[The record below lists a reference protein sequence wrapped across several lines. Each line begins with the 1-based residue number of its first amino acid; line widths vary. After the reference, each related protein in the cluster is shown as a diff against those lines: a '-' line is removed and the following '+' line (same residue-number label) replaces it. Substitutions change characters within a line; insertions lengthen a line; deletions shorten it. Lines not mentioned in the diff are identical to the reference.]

1 MKLLNKIYSLIII
14 VGFFYHYALAE
25 KLPFSVGERL
35 EYSAKFN
42 FIPAGKAFLTVVSI
56 DTVNNLPAY
65 HVRYEAQTGPIADKI
80 YKIRDNI
87 DSWLDEK
94 EFFTHKQAK
103 NLQQGNYRFTSHTQI
118 MYDHSIAIV
127 NKDTIPIQSRLYD
140 PYSLFYYFRTLD
152 LISGKTMDLTVFDNK
167 SLTEFQMIIT
177 EKESILVPAGR
188 FNCISVRPFR
198 EGKTLLKNEGDMT
211 IWFSDDDHKIP
222 IQIKLKIKY
231 GTMILKLKKIN
242 LK

>member
-1 MKLLNKIYSLIII
+1 MKLLNNIYSLIII

-25 KLPFSVGERL
+25 KLPFSVGEKL

-56 DTVNNLPAY
+56 DTVNSLPAY

-94 EFFTHKQAK
+94 EFFTHQQTK
-103 NLQQGNYRFTSHTQI
+103 NIREGKYRFTSHTQI

-127 NKDTIPIQSRLYD
+127 NNDTIPIQSRLYD
-140 PYSLFYYFRTLD
+140 PYSLFYYFRPLE
-152 LISGKTMDLTVFDNK
+152 LIPQETIDLTVFDNK

-177 EKESILVPAGR
+177 SKEQVSVPAGT
-188 FNCISVRPFR
+188 FDCMVVRPFR

-211 IWFSDDDHKIP
+211 IWFSNDIYKIP
-222 IQIKLKIKY
+222 VQIILKIKY
-231 GTMILKLKKIN
+231 GTMVMKLKTIN
-242 LK
+242 L

>member
-56 DTVNNLPAY
+56 DTINSLPAY

-80 YKIRDNI
+80 YKIRDNV

-94 EFFTHKQAK
+94 EFFTHQQTK
-103 NLQQGNYRFTSHTQI
+103 NIREGKYRFTSHTQI
-118 MYDHSIAIV
+118 MYEHSIAIV
-127 NKDTIPIQSRLYD
+127 NNDTIPIQSRLYD
-140 PYSLFYYFRTLD
+140 PYSLFYYFRTLK
-152 LISGKTMDLTVFDNK
+152 LIPEETIDLTVFDNK
-167 SLTEFQMIIT
+167 ALTEFQMIIT
-177 EKESILVPAGR
+177 SKEQVSVPAGI
-188 FNCISVRPFR
+188 FDCMVVRPFR

-211 IWFSDDDHKIP
+211 IWFSNDIHKIP
-222 IQIKLKIKY
+222 VQIILKIKY
-231 GTMILKLKKIN
+231 GTMVMKLKTIN
-242 LK
+242 L

>member
-56 DTVNNLPAY
+56 DTINSLPAY

-80 YKIRDNI
+80 YKIRNNV

-94 EFFTHKQAK
+94 EFFTHQQTK
-103 NLQQGNYRFTSHTQI
+103 NIREGKYRFTSHTQI
-118 MYDHSIAIV
+118 IYDHSIAIV

-140 PYSLFYYFRTLD
+140 PYSLFYYFRTLK
-152 LISGKTMDLTVFDNK
+152 LIAEETINLTVFDNK

-177 EKESILVPAGR
+177 SKEQVSVPAGT
-188 FNCISVRPFR
+188 FNCMVVRPFR

-211 IWFSDDDHKIP
+211 IWFSNDIHKIP
-222 IQIKLKIKY
+222 VQIILKIKY
-231 GTMILKLKKIN
+231 GTMVMKLKTIN
-242 LK
+242 L

>member
-56 DTVNNLPAY
+56 DTINSLPAY

-80 YKIRDNI
+80 YKIRNNV

-94 EFFTHKQAK
+94 EFFTHQQTK
-103 NLQQGNYRFTSHTQI
+103 NIREGKYRFTSHTQI
-118 MYDHSIAIV
+118 IYDHSIAIV

-140 PYSLFYYFRTLD
+140 PYSLFYYFRTLK
-152 LISGKTMDLTVFDNK
+152 LIAEETINLTVFDNK

-177 EKESILVPAGR
+177 SKEQVSVPAGT
-188 FNCISVRPFR
+188 FDCMVVRPFR

-211 IWFSDDDHKIP
+211 IWFSNDIHKIP
-222 IQIKLKIKY
+222 VQIILKIKY
-231 GTMILKLKKIN
+231 GTMVMKLKTIN
-242 LK
+242 L

>member
-80 YKIRDNI
+80 YKIRDNV

-94 EFFTHKQAK
+94 EFFTHQQTK
-103 NLQQGNYRFTSHTQI
+103 NIREGKYRFTSHSQI

-127 NKDTIPIQSRLYD
+127 NKDTIPIQGRLYD

-152 LISGKTMDLTVFDNK
+152 LISGK
-167 SLTEFQMIIT
+167 
-177 EKESILVPAGR
+177 
-188 FNCISVRPFR
+188 
-198 EGKTLLKNEGDMT
+198 KN
-211 IWFSDDDHKIP
+211 
-222 IQIKLKIKY
+222 
-231 GTMILKLKKIN
+231 
-242 LK
+242 

>member
-80 YKIRDNI
+80 YKIRDNV

-94 EFFTHKQAK
+94 EFFTHQQTK
-103 NLQQGNYRFTSHTQI
+103 NIREGKYRFTSRTQI

-177 EKESILVPAGR
+177 SKELISVPAGT
-188 FNCISVRPFR
+188 FDCMAVRPFR

-211 IWFSDDDHKIP
+211 IWFSNDAYKIP
-222 IQIKLKIKY
+222 VQIILKIKY
-231 GTMILKLKKIN
+231 GTMVMKLKTFN
-242 LK
+242 L

>member
-1 MKLLNKIYSLIII
+1 MKLLNNIYSLIII

-25 KLPFSVGERL
+25 KLPFSVGEKL

-56 DTVNNLPAY
+56 DTVNSLPAY

-94 EFFTHKQAK
+94 EFFTHQQTK
-103 NLQQGNYRFTSHTQI
+103 NIREGKYRFTSHTQI

-127 NKDTIPIQSRLYD
+127 NNDTIPIQGRLYD
-140 PYSLFYYFRTLD
+140 PYSLFYYFRTLE
-152 LISGKTMDLTVFDNK
+152 LIPEETIDLTVFDNK

-177 EKESILVPAGR
+177 SKEQVSVPAGT
-188 FNCISVRPFR
+188 FDCMVVRPFR

-211 IWFSDDDHKIP
+211 IWFSNDIYKIP
-222 IQIKLKIKY
+222 VQIILKIKY
-231 GTMILKLKKIN
+231 GTMIMKLKTIN
-242 LK
+242 L

>member
-14 VGFFYHYALAE
+14 VGIFYHYALAE

-42 FIPAGKAFLTVVSI
+42 FIPAGEAFLTVVSI
-56 DTVNNLPAY
+56 DTVNSLPAY

-80 YKIRDNI
+80 YKIRDNV

-94 EFFTHKQAK
+94 EFFTHQQTK
-103 NLQQGNYRFTSHTQI
+103 NIREGKYRFTSHTQI

-127 NKDTIPIQSRLYD
+127 NNDTIPIQSRLYD
-140 PYSLFYYFRTLD
+140 PYSLFYYFRTLE
-152 LISGKTMDLTVFDNK
+152 LIPEETIDLTVFDNK

-177 EKESILVPAGR
+177 SKEQISVPAGT
-188 FNCISVRPFR
+188 FDCMVVRPFR

-211 IWFSDDDHKIP
+211 IWFSNDIHKIP
-222 IQIKLKIKY
+222 VQIILKIKY
-231 GTMILKLKKIN
+231 GTMVMKLKTIN
-242 LK
+242 L

>member
-42 FIPAGKAFLTVVSI
+42 FIPAGKAFLTVISI
-56 DTVNNLPAY
+56 DTVNSLPAY

-80 YKIRDNI
+80 YKIRDNV

-94 EFFTHKQAK
+94 EFFTHQQTK
-103 NLQQGNYRFTSHTQI
+103 NIREGKYRFTSHTQI

-127 NKDTIPIQSRLYD
+127 NNDTIPIQSRLYD
-140 PYSLFYYFRTLD
+140 PYSLFYYFRTLE
-152 LISGKTMDLTVFDNK
+152 LIPEETIDLTVFDNK

-177 EKESILVPAGR
+177 SKEQVSVPAGI
-188 FNCISVRPFR
+188 FDCMVVRPFR

-211 IWFSDDDHKIP
+211 IWFSNDIHKIP
-222 IQIKLKIKY
+222 VQIILKIKY
-231 GTMILKLKKIN
+231 GTMIMKLKTIN
-242 LK
+242 L

>member
-56 DTVNNLPAY
+56 DTINSLPAY

-80 YKIRDNI
+80 YKIRDNV

-94 EFFTHKQAK
+94 EFFTHQQTK
-103 NLQQGNYRFTSHTQI
+103 NIREGKYRFTSHTQI
-118 MYDHSIAIV
+118 IYDHSIAIV

-140 PYSLFYYFRTLD
+140 PYSLFYYFRTLK
-152 LISGKTMDLTVFDNK
+152 LIAEETINLTVFDNK

-177 EKESILVPAGR
+177 SKEQVSVPAGT
-188 FNCISVRPFR
+188 FDCMVVRPFR
-198 EGKTLLKNEGDMT
+198 EGKTLLKNEGDMI
-211 IWFSDDDHKIP
+211 IWFSNDIHKIP
-222 IQIKLKIKY
+222 VQIILKIKY
-231 GTMILKLKKIN
+231 GTMIMKLKTFN
-242 LK
+242 L

>member
-1 MKLLNKIYSLIII
+1 MKLLNKFYSLIII

-56 DTVNNLPAY
+56 DTVNSFPAY

-80 YKIRDNI
+80 YKIRDNV

-94 EFFTHKQAK
+94 EFFTHQQTK
-103 NLQQGNYRFTSHTQI
+103 NIREGKYRFTSHTQI

-127 NKDTIPIQSRLYD
+127 NNDTIPIQSRLYD
-140 PYSLFYYFRTLD
+140 PYSLFYYFRTLE
-152 LISGKTMDLTVFDNK
+152 LIPEETIDLTVFDNK

-177 EKESILVPAGR
+177 SKEQVSVPAGT
-188 FNCISVRPFR
+188 FDCMVVRPFR

-211 IWFSDDDHKIP
+211 IWFSNDIYKIP
-222 IQIKLKIKY
+222 VQIILKIKY
-231 GTMILKLKKIN
+231 GTMVMKLKTIN
-242 LK
+242 L

>member
-56 DTVNNLPAY
+56 DTINSLPAY

-80 YKIRDNI
+80 YKIRNNV

-94 EFFTHKQAK
+94 EFFTHQQTK
-103 NLQQGNYRFTSHTQI
+103 NIREGKYRFTSHTQI
-118 MYDHSIAIV
+118 IYDHSIAIV

-140 PYSLFYYFRTLD
+140 PYSLFYYFRTLK
-152 LISGKTMDLTVFDNK
+152 LIAEETIDLTVFDNK

-177 EKESILVPAGR
+177 SKEQVSVPAGT
-188 FNCISVRPFR
+188 FDCMVVRPFR

-211 IWFSDDDHKIP
+211 IWFSNDIHKIP
-222 IQIKLKIKY
+222 VQIILKIKY
-231 GTMILKLKKIN
+231 GTMVMKLKTIN
-242 LK
+242 L

>member
-14 VGFFYHYALAE
+14 VGIFYHFAVAE

-42 FIPAGKAFLTVVSI
+42 FIPAGKAFLTVISI
-56 DTVNNLPAY
+56 DTVNSLPAY

-94 EFFTHKQAK
+94 EFFTHQQTK
-103 NLQQGNYRFTSHTQI
+103 NIREGKYRFTSHTQI

-127 NKDTIPIQSRLYD
+127 NNDTISIQSRLYD
-140 PYSLFYYFRTLD
+140 PYSLFYYFRTLE
-152 LISGKTMDLTVFDNK
+152 LIPEETIDLTVFDNK

-177 EKESILVPAGR
+177 SKEQVSVPAGT
-188 FNCISVRPFR
+188 FDCMVVRPFR

-211 IWFSDDDHKIP
+211 IWFSNDIYKIP
-222 IQIKLKIKY
+222 VQIILKIKY
-231 GTMILKLKKIN
+231 GTMVMKLKTIN
-242 LK
+242 L

>member
-1 MKLLNKIYSLIII
+1 
-14 VGFFYHYALAE
+14 
-25 KLPFSVGERL
+25 
-35 EYSAKFN
+35 
-42 FIPAGKAFLTVVSI
+42 VSI
-56 DTVNNLPAY
+56 DTVNSLPAY

-80 YKIRDNI
+80 YKIRDNV

-140 PYSLFYYFRTLD
+140 PYSLFYYFRTLK
-152 LISGKTMDLTVFDNK
+152 LIAEETINLTVFDNK

-177 EKESILVPAGR
+177 SKEQVSVPAGI
-188 FNCISVRPFR
+188 FDCMVVRPFR

-211 IWFSDDDHKIP
+211 IWFSNDIHKIP
-222 IQIKLKIKY
+222 VQIILKIKY
-231 GTMILKLKKIN
+231 GTMVMKLKTIN
-242 LK
+242 L

>member
-1 MKLLNKIYSLIII
+1 MKLLNNIYSLIII

-25 KLPFSVGERL
+25 KLPFSVGEKL

-56 DTVNNLPAY
+56 DTVNSLPAY

-80 YKIRDNI
+80 YKIRDNV

-94 EFFTHKQAK
+94 EFFTHQQTK
-103 NLQQGNYRFTSHTQI
+103 NIREGKYRFTSHTQI
-118 MYDHSIAIV
+118 MYEHSIAIV
-127 NKDTIPIQSRLYD
+127 NNDTIPIQSRLYD
-140 PYSLFYYFRTLD
+140 PYSLFYYFRTLE
-152 LISGKTMDLTVFDNK
+152 LIPEETIDLTVFDNK

-177 EKESILVPAGR
+177 SKEQVLVPAGT
-188 FNCISVRPFR
+188 FDCMVVRPFR

-211 IWFSDDDHKIP
+211 IWFSNDIHKIP
-222 IQIKLKIKY
+222 VQIILKIKY
-231 GTMILKLKKIN
+231 GTMVMKLKTIN
-242 LK
+242 L

>member
-1 MKLLNKIYSLIII
+1 MKLLNNIYSLIII

-25 KLPFSVGERL
+25 KLPFSVGEKL

-56 DTVNNLPAY
+56 DTVNSLPAY

-94 EFFTHKQAK
+94 EFFTHQQTK
-103 NLQQGNYRFTSHTQI
+103 NIREGKYRFTSHTQI
-118 MYDHSIAIV
+118 MYEHSIAIV
-127 NKDTIPIQSRLYD
+127 NNDTIPIQSRLYD
-140 PYSLFYYFRTLD
+140 PYSLFYYFRTLE
-152 LISGKTMDLTVFDNK
+152 LIPEETIDLTVFDNK

-177 EKESILVPAGR
+177 SKEQVSVPAGT
-188 FNCISVRPFR
+188 FDCMVVRPFR

-211 IWFSDDDHKIP
+211 IWFSNDIHKIP
-222 IQIKLKIKY
+222 VQIILKIKY
-231 GTMILKLKKIN
+231 GTMVMKLKTIN
-242 LK
+242 L